1 MGHNTYAGKR
11 SNLHSKPTPINGPV
25 SHYGLRLSYSRR
37 HFSPLPQA
45 VSKVLIDN
53 FSQKVSYASMMIDTC
68 INGFIYNEIIILFH
82 IWDQ

>member
-53 FSQKVSYASMMIDTC
+53 FYQKVSYASMMIDPV
-68 INGFIYNEIIILFH
+68 IN
-82 IWDQ
+82 